1 MSILMHATVAFCYI
15 GLGWWAW
22 RGASS
27 EWSGLARIA
36 NGEIPPNSSGHSPL
50 DAPQFGWIERL
61 ILLMTWIAHG
71 FLLAGTMFRL
81 DGLQFGFALALSVT
95 MWLAV
100 AVYWVESLYFGLASM
115 RLLVFPI
122 ASVCALLPAWF
133 PGALTPVALEQP
145 ALAFHLLVSLAAY
158 GLLTIAAIHA
168 FLMAAL
174 DRWLHGSGTT
184 PDVNRARPPTS
195 LMHRVERAILRQLP
209 PLMTME
215 RLLFRLLFAGFAL
228 LTLTVVSGLVFSE
241 EVFGRAL
248 RFEHKTVFTLLS
260 WLFFGGLIFGRLVYG
275 WRGRRAL
282 RWTLAGFITLLSGY
296 VGSRFVLE
304 VILHRL

>member
-1 MSILMHATVAFCYI
+1 MSILMHATVAITYI

-22 RGASS
+22 RGASL
-27 EWSGLARIA
+27 EVPAQARFAHAELAEA
-36 NGEIPPNSSGHSPL
+36 LGFQLPL
-50 DAPQFGWIERL
+50 DAPALGWLERL
-61 ILLMTWIAHG
+61 ILLITWVAHG
-71 FLLAGTMFRL
+71 LLLAGTMFRPE
-81 DGLQFGFALALSVT
+81 GLQFGFALALSAT

-115 RLLVFPI
+115 RLLVLPI
-122 ASVCALLPAWF
+122 AAICVFLPAWF
-133 PGALTPVALEQP
+133 PGALTPVALEKP
-145 ALAFHLLVSLAAY
+145 ALEFHLLVSLAAY
-158 GLLTIAAIHA
+158 GLLTIVAIHA

-174 DRWLHGSGTT
+174 DRWLHGSETAAGTQ
-184 PDVNRARPPTS
+184 DVQVPVS
-195 LMHRVERAILRQLP
+195 LMRRVERVVLRQLP

-241 EVFGRAL
+241 EVFGRAF
-248 RFEHKTVFTLLS
+248 RFEHKTIFTLLS

-282 RWTLAGFITLLSGY
+282 RWTLAGFVTLLLGY

-304 VILHRL
+304 VILHRT